1 MDECVFCKIIKGDIK
16 VDFVYEDSDCV
27 VFNSNAPVA
36 EHHLLV
42 VPKKHFTN
50 FMELDEIIL
59 AMTKNAQKIIIDKN
73 LLDGYKMV
81 FNGGKF
87 QEVMH
92 VHWHILAGKFKNE
105 DDILNKI

>member
-1 MDECVFCKIIKGDIK
+1 MDDCVFCKIIKGDIK
-16 VDFVYEDSDCV
+16 VDFIYEDKDCV

-42 VPKKHFTN
+42 VPKKHVEKFID
-50 FMELDEIIL
+50 LGGEIMPM
-59 AMTKNAQKIIIDKN
+59 ATVAQKIIEKFN
-73 LLDGYKMV
+73 LESGYKML
-81 FNGGKF
+81 FNGGKY

-105 DDILNKI
+105 SGILA